1 MAKAGS
7 SLKPQVTMARLEL
20 DLALGKSAVSQAAID
35 ELKAEAATLDA
46 RKSADQAPAASR
58 LSPAAF
64 AARTAAQYRSLRQ
77 AAEALNIWQ
86 STLSRGLRDLEYQLG
101 TVLFERTNGGTR
113 PTIEGQELLETARRI
128 VEETDGLPMAR
139 GRSRSYGLRSGIP
152 CSSRPP
158 LQLLRCCAVS
168 RRGRSTA
175 AR

>member
-7 SLKPQVTMARLEL
+7 SLKPQVTMARREL

-77 AAEALNIWQ
+77 AAEALNIRQ

-101 TVLFERTNGGTR
+101 TVLFSLNEPMVAHDQRSKVRSSLR
-113 PTIEGQELLETARRI
+113 PHGE
-128 VEETDGLPMAR
+128 
-139 GRSRSYGLRSGIP
+139 
-152 CSSRPP
+152 SSKR
-158 LQLLRCCAVS
+158 LTGCLWRAEDLVHMD
-168 RRGRSTA
+168 
-175 AR
+175 